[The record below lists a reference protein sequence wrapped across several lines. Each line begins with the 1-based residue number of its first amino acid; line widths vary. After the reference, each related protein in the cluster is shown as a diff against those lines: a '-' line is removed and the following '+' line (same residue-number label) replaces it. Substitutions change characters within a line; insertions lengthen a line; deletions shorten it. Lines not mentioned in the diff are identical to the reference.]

1 MQQGGIGCMKK
12 ARMR

>member
-1 MQQGGIGCMKK
+1 MQQGGIGCMKQ